1 MGNCFVIQPFDHGA
15 FDKRYEDV
23 FVPAISEAGLEPY
36 RVDRDPSVSI
46 PISDIES
53 GIRSSDVC
61 LADITTDN
69 PNVWFE
75 LGFAFASQKE
85 VVLVCSY
92 KRQFKFPFDVQH
104 RSIITYATD
113 SSRDFDSLKKQIT
126 ERIIAI
132 LKKNENLGR
141 VTMISPIAEVEGLSQ
156 NEMVALVA
164 IGQNLDNPNDSVAI
178 GIIQQDMEKA
188 GFTKI
193 ATILGLTNL
202 LRKDM
207 IEMEQRE
214 GSNFNENYT
223 YTVYSLK
230 EKGMN
235 WLLLNQDQFVLRKN
249 KNDQDDSLPF

>member
-1 MGNCFVIQPFDHGA
+1 MGTCFVIQPFDHGA

-85 VVLVCSY
+85 VVLVCSD
-92 KRQFKFPFDVQH
+92 KRQLKFPFDVQH

-132 LKKNENLGR
+132 LKKNERLGR
-141 VTMISPIAEVEGLSQ
+141 VTVISLIAEVEGLSQ

-164 IGQNLDNPNDSVAI
+164 MGQNLDSPNDFVAI
-178 GIIQQDMEKA
+178 GIIRQDMEKA

-193 ATILGLTNL
+193 ATTLGLTGL

-214 GSNFNENYT
+214 GSDFNEHYT
-223 YTVYSLK
+223 YTVYRPK

-235 WLLLNQDQFVLRKN
+235 WLLLNQDQFVLREN
-249 KNDQDDSLPF
+249 KNDQGVSLPF